1 VARYTVHVAADRAF
15 VRMGSPITVPTQVRA
30 ARWLAKDQGYLLGF
44 DLASQGKPLDGFPI
58 RPESPAW
65 AFEGTPISHGSHFY
79 VAMRNSEGS
88 RSQIYIAAY
97 ELETAATAVDDTD
110 DDARPGGRLVW
121 RTRLASAAT
130 LQDSAGGDG
139 ISHLLLALRDGEIFV
154 NTNAGVVASLRA
166 ADGQIR
172 WLVKYPRSALAMGD
186 PDVGNGQFFRDL
198 NPCLVWKDLVIVAPG
213 DSDRLYAL
221 EAATGQLAWSLPPG
235 VAADAVHLLGASAD
249 AAGQDT
255 LLASGDRLYWID
267 AHTGRLLAQFPQAG
281 SAGTLSAAP
290 SPRGLGRG
298 VLAGPHVV
306 FPTRESLLVFDQRPV
321 KAELGWQPR
330 SVREIPLVPR
340 GVTGGNVV
348 ISGGVLLLAT
358 GDRLVAF
365 GE

>member
-1 VARYTVHVAADRAF
+1 
-15 VRMGSPITVPTQVRA
+15 
-30 ARWLAKDQGYLLGF
+30 
-44 DLASQGKPLDGFPI
+44 
-58 RPESPAW
+58 
-65 AFEGTPISHGSHFY
+65 
-79 VAMRNSEGS
+79 
-88 RSQIYIAAY
+88 
-97 ELETAATAVDDTD
+97 
-110 DDARPGGRLVW
+110 
-121 RTRLASAAT
+121 
-130 LQDSAGGDG
+130 
-139 ISHLLLALRDGEIFV
+139 LLALRDGEIFV